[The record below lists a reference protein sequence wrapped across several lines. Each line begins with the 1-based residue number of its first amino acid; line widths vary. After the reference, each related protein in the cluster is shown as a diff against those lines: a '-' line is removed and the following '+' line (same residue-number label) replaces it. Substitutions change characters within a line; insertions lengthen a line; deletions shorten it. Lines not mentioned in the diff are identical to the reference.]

1 MKVTRAAS
9 IPLVTHDP
17 YFSIWSGADHLYDK
31 DPVHWSQIR
40 QQLRGY
46 VNVDGVVYSFLGDKE
61 FHETIGQTGV
71 DVTATSTTYT
81 FENEKIILNVKFTS
95 PLLLDDLTLVSRPC
109 TYIDFAVE
117 KKENCD
123 VRVDFVVASDL
134 VSQKQAKLIG
144 CNARRPEKATRPHI
158 TTHRWAEQH
167 RSLWAAA
174 ATM

>member
-1 MKVTRAAS
+1 M
-9 IPLVTHDP
+9 
-17 YFSIWSGADHLYDK
+17 
-31 DPVHWSQIR
+31 
-40 QQLRGY
+40 
-46 VNVDGVVYSFLGDKE
+46 
-61 FHETIGQTGV
+61 
-71 DVTATSTTYT
+71 
-81 FENEKIILNVKFTS
+81 
-95 PLLLDDLTLVSRPC
+95 LLDDLTLVSRPC
-109 TYIDFAVE
+109 TYIDYAVE

-144 CNARRPEKATRPHI
+144 CNARRPEKTTRPHI